1 MPRVRHRKAARERLP
16 AVPASQRERWDR
28 DHTVMRERMARL
40 FGGSRRLDD
49 ASLTALMADR
59 QAEDVALAT
68 PAEEARR

>member
-28 DHTVMRERMARL
+28 DRTITRERMTRL
-40 FGGSRRLDD
+40 FGGPRRLDD
-49 ASLTALMADR
+49 AALAALMADR
-59 QAEDVALAT
+59 QAEDDARVT